1 MWGCSIIAIG
11 APALIT
17 TNALGSGIPEMKC
30 ILSGATFRRYL
41 SMGTFVAK
49 LLSITFATGSGTSLL
64 PLNKHSLTKNLKLG
78 LLVGKVGPFAH
89 IGAIIVNLL
98 SKVPLFY
105 YVRKVSPTYSPQI
118 WFLTSHSC
126 DMQNSNLYQQ
136 MLDVGCGLGLV
147 ITLGSP
153 IGGE

>member
-1 MWGCSIIAIG
+1 
-11 APALIT
+11 
-17 TNALGSGIPEMKC
+17 
-30 ILSGATFRRYL
+30 
-41 SMGTFVAK
+41 MGTFVAK